1 MRLSSRELT
10 VHASIFAVWLA
21 VCGAFFALAVWADGT
36 YYLPFDKEPSI
47 RVQDLESEVA
57 DRVFGFVNTLG
68 HMEWV
73 AVALVLLFS
82 ALMLRRRYVEAA
94 VVGGAGAMR
103 FALLAARNVIERPF
117 SWDTPP
123 EPVRVFPN
131 NDSFPSGHVLGE
143 VLAYTLIFVFVSRVV
158 PWRPVQWAVR
168 LFCVFVIALGG
179 PARLYVGAH
188 WTSDVIGSFLLAAM
202 YLIPALQL
210 YAIYGQW
217 RSSKREREQAM
228 ASGVVTPFRVRT
240 ERARIEPEADAAREA
255 PR

>member
-1 MRLSSRELT
+1 MPRSSRQLT

-47 RVQDLESEVA
+47 RVQDLESGAA

-68 HMEWV
+68 HMEWI
-73 AVALVLLFS
+73 AVTMLVLFAL
-82 ALMLRRRYVEAA
+82 LMLRRCYVEAA
-94 VVGGAGAMR
+94 IVGGAGLMR
-103 FALLAARNVIERPF
+103 FALLAIRNSVDRPF

-143 VLAYTLIFVFVSRVV
+143 VLAYTLIFAFVPRIV
-158 PWRPVQWAVR
+158 PWRPVQWLVR
-168 LFCVFVIALGG
+168 LFCVFVIVTGG

-188 WTSDVIGSFLLAAM
+188 WASDVIGSFLLAAM
-202 YLIPALQL
+202 YLIPALWL
-210 YAIYGQW
+210 GAMLRPW
-217 RSSKREREQAM
+217 LASKRERDLP
-228 ASGVVTPFRVRT
+228 SGAAAPFRT
-240 ERARIEPEADAAREA
+240 RIAPAMLEGDDAPACEA
-255 PR
+255 P